1 MFRTISSS
9 MAVAALLLAAGQT
22 AEAHGNGYHR
32 YESSAYHHA
41 AFHRKRHMPRW
52 LWRKPG
58 FRHWYRR
65 SPLRFN
71 YRLAWWQLYDE
82 YRWERRYY
90 RTRYG
95 TRHRDYDRNARYWR
109 DYEHRER
116 RAKQRRRHRDD
127 DD

>member
-1 MFRTISSS
+1 MFRIISSS

-22 AEAHGNGYHR
+22 AEAHSNGYHR
-32 YESSAYHHA
+32 YESSAHHHR
-41 AFHRKRHMPRW
+41 AFHRSRHMPRW

-65 SPLRFN
+65 SSLRFD

-90 RTRYG
+90 RA
-95 TRHRDYDRNARYWR
+95 RHYDRNWRYWR
-109 DYEHRER
+109 NYEHRER
-116 RAKQRRRHRDD
+116 RPKQRRRYRDD
-127 DD
+127 D